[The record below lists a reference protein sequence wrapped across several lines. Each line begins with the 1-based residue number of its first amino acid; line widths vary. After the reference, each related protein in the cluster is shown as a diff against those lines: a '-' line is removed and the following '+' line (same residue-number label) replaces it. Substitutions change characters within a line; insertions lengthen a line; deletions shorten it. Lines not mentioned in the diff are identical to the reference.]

1 MKALIW
7 LVVLFAGAAAV
18 AVLTHSYPG
27 NVFIIIGDELRRVS
41 LNTFILTTVV
51 FVVVLYLLLSLLGRV
66 VSIPGGMRRYGKRR
80 RSAKVADALNEAGQA
95 FFEGRFQKAQTEAE
109 KVLKNKE
116 CGDAAPLA
124 LMLAAYSA
132 EQTNDDTAKQGY
144 LQRLA
149 ALPESMQLSRYLLEA
164 ESALERYDYEAAQT
178 SIDAARKLNPGLTR
192 LLQLELRMAV
202 DQKDAM
208 KVLRLTEQLAKAG
221 ALSATELQ
229 QYQWVAYRQLLAQCH
244 DVKALK
250 ACLKRIPEADQKG
263 GLSVEIAERFQQLGL
278 YAQAAKWAKA
288 NYPLKRDVALLNVLF
303 ESSANLSDK
312 EQQQAFEAAD
322 GWLKTYR
329 EDTDLLLALG
339 EAAYQRQLWGKAQS
353 YLEASLSQHPSIQAH
368 LALAKVF
375 KATEQKALA
384 EQHQAAALALVEQA
398 GSWDE
403 A

>member
-132 EQTNDDTAKQGY
+132 EQTNDDTAKQSY

-244 DVKALK
+244 DAKALK
-250 ACLKRIPEADQKG
+250 TCLKRIPEADQKG

-375 KATEQKALA
+375 KATEQNALA

>member
-51 FVVVLYLLLSLLGRV
+51 FVVVLFLLLSLLGRM
-66 VSIPGGMRRYGKRR
+66 VSIPGGMRRYGQRG

-95 FFEGRFQKAQTEAE
+95 FFEGRFQKAQSEAE

-132 EQTNDDTAKQGY
+132 EQTNDDAAKQGY

-208 KVLRLTEQLAKAG
+208 KVLRLTEQLGKAG

-244 DVKALK
+244 DAKALK
-250 ACLKRIPEADQKG
+250 ICLKRIPEADQKG

-278 YAQAAKWAKA
+278 YAQAAKWAKTH
-288 NYPLKRDVALLNVLF
+288 YPLNRDVALLNVLF
-303 ESSANLSDK
+303 ESSASLSDK

>member
-27 NVFIIIGDELRRVS
+27 NVFIIIGDEVRRVS

-244 DVKALK
+244 DAKALK
-250 ACLKRIPEADQKG
+250 TCLKRIPEVDQKG

>member
-51 FVVVLYLLLSLLGRV
+51 FVVVLYLLLSLLGRM
-66 VSIPGGMRRYGKRR
+66 VSIPGGMRRYGQRR

-95 FFEGRFQKAQTEAE
+95 FFEGRFQKAQSEAE

-132 EQTNDDTAKQGY
+132 EQTNDDAAKQGY

-164 ESALERYDYEAAQT
+164 ESALERYDYEAAQI

-208 KVLRLTEQLAKAG
+208 KVLRLTEQLGKAG

-244 DVKALK
+244 DAKALK
-250 ACLKRIPEADQKG
+250 TCLKRIPEADQKG

-278 YAQAAKWAKA
+278 YAQAAKWAKTH
-288 NYPLKRDVALLNVLF
+288 YPLNRDVALLNVLF
-303 ESSANLSDK
+303 ESSASLSDK

>member
-66 VSIPGGMRRYGKRR
+66 VSIPDGMRRYGKRR

-244 DVKALK
+244 DAKALK
-250 ACLKRIPEADQKG
+250 TCLKRIPEVDQKG

>member
-51 FVVVLYLLLSLLGRV
+51 FVVVLFLLLSLLGRM
-66 VSIPGGMRRYGKRR
+66 VSIPGGMRRYGQRR

-95 FFEGRFQKAQTEAE
+95 FFEGRFQKAQSEAE

-132 EQTNDDTAKQGY
+132 EQTNDDAAKQGY

-149 ALPESMQLSRYLLEA
+149 TLPESMQLSRYLLEA

-208 KVLRLTEQLAKAG
+208 KVLRLTEQLGKAG

-244 DVKALK
+244 DAKALK
-250 ACLKRIPEADQKG
+250 ICLKRIPEADQKG

-278 YAQAAKWAKA
+278 YAQAAKWAKTH
-288 NYPLKRDVALLNVLF
+288 YPLKRDVALLNVLF
-303 ESSANLSDK
+303 ESSASLSDK

>member
-149 ALPESMQLSRYLLEA
+149 GLPESMQLSRYLLEA

-244 DVKALK
+244 DAKALK
-250 ACLKRIPEADQKG
+250 TCLKRIPEADQKG

>member
-208 KVLRLTEQLAKAG
+208 KVLRLTEQLGKAG

-244 DVKALK
+244 DAKALK
-250 ACLKRIPEADQKG
+250 TCLKRIPEVDQKG

>member
-149 ALPESMQLSRYLLEA
+149 TLPESMQLSRYLLEA

-244 DVKALK
+244 DAKALK
-250 ACLKRIPEADQKG
+250 TCLKRIPEADQKG

>member
-27 NVFIIIGDELRRVS
+27 NVFIIMGDELRRIS
-41 LNTFILTTVV
+41 LNTFILSTVV
-51 FVVVLYLLLSLLGRV
+51 FVVVLYLLLTLLGRV
-66 VSIPGGMRRYGKRR
+66 VSLPGGMRRYGKRR

-244 DVKALK
+244 DAKALK
-250 ACLKRIPEADQKG
+250 TCLKRIPEADQKG

>member
-116 CGDAAPLA
+116 CGDAAPLS

-244 DVKALK
+244 DAKALK
-250 ACLKRIPEADQKG
+250 TCLKRIPEADQKG

>member
-149 ALPESMQLSRYLLEA
+149 TLPESMQLSRYLLEA

-244 DVKALK
+244 DAKALK
-250 ACLKRIPEADQKG
+250 TCLKRIPEADQKG

-288 NYPLKRDVALLNVLF
+288 NYPFKRDVALLNVLF

>member
-164 ESALERYDYEAAQT
+164 ESALERYDYETAQT

-244 DVKALK
+244 DAKALK
-250 ACLKRIPEADQKG
+250 TCLKRIPEADQKG

>member
-27 NVFIIIGDELRRVS
+27 NVFIIMGDELRRIS
-41 LNTFILTTVV
+41 LNTFILSTVI
-51 FVVVLYLLLSLLGRV
+51 FVVVLYLLMTLLGRV

-95 FFEGRFQKAQTEAE
+95 FFEGRFQKAQTEAD

-149 ALPESMQLSRYLLEA
+149 ALPEPMQLSRYLLEA

-221 ALSATELQ
+221 ALSTTELQ

-244 DVKALK
+244 DAKALK
-250 ACLKRIPEADQKG
+250 TCLKRIPDADQKG

-278 YAQAAKWAKA
+278 YAQATKWAKA

-303 ESSANLSDK
+303 ESSANLTDK

-375 KATEQKALA
+375 KATEQNTLA

>member
-27 NVFIIIGDELRRVS
+27 NVFIIVGDELRRVS
-41 LNTFILTTVV
+41 LNTFILSTVV
-51 FVVVLYLLLSLLGRV
+51 FVVVLYLLLSLLGRLI
-66 VSIPGGMRRYGKRR
+66 SIPGGMRRYGKRR

-95 FFEGRFQKAQTEAE
+95 FFEGRFQKAQSEAD

-132 EQTNDDTAKQGY
+132 EQTNDDAAKQGY

-208 KVLRLTEQLAKAG
+208 KVLRLTEQLGKAG
-221 ALSATELQ
+221 ALSTTELQ

-244 DVKALK
+244 DAKALK
-250 ACLKRIPEADQKG
+250 TCLKRIPDADQKG

-288 NYPLKRDVALLNVLF
+288 HYPQNRDVALLKVLF
-303 ESSANLSDK
+303 ESAENLSDK

-353 YLEASLSQHPSIQAH
+353 YLEASLSQQPSIQAH

-375 KATEQKALA
+375 KATEQTALA

-398 GSWDE
+398 GSWEE

>member
-51 FVVVLYLLLSLLGRV
+51 FVVVLFLLLSLLGRM
-66 VSIPGGMRRYGKRR
+66 VSIPGGMRRYGQRR

-95 FFEGRFQKAQTEAE
+95 FFEGRFQKAQSEAE

-132 EQTNDDTAKQGY
+132 EQTNDDAAKQGY

-208 KVLRLTEQLAKAG
+208 KVLRLTEQLGKAG

-244 DVKALK
+244 DAKALK
-250 ACLKRIPEADQKG
+250 ICLKRIPEADQKG

-278 YAQAAKWAKA
+278 YAQAAKWAKTH
-288 NYPLKRDVALLNVLF
+288 YPLKRDVALLNVLF
-303 ESSANLSDK
+303 ESSASLSDK

>member
-244 DVKALK
+244 DAKALK

-353 YLEASLSQHPSIQAH
+353 YLEASLSQQPSIQAH

-384 EQHQAAALALVEQA
+384 EQHQAAALTLVEQA

>member
-7 LVVLFAGAAAV
+7 LVVLIAGAAAV

-51 FVVVLYLLLSLLGRV
+51 FVVVLFLLLSLLGRM
-66 VSIPGGMRRYGKRR
+66 VSIPGGMRRYGQRR

-95 FFEGRFQKAQTEAE
+95 FFEGRFQKAQSEAE

-132 EQTNDDTAKQGY
+132 EQTNDDAAKQGY

-208 KVLRLTEQLAKAG
+208 KVLRLTEQLGKAG

-244 DVKALK
+244 DAKALK
-250 ACLKRIPEADQKG
+250 ICLKRIPEADQKG

-278 YAQAAKWAKA
+278 YAQAAKWAKTH
-288 NYPLKRDVALLNVLF
+288 YPLNRDVALLNVLF
-303 ESSANLSDK
+303 ESSASLSDK

-339 EAAYQRQLWGKAQS
+339 EAAYQRQLWGKAQI

>member
-132 EQTNDDTAKQGY
+132 EQINDDTAKQGY

-164 ESALERYDYEAAQT
+164 ESALERYDYEAAQM

-221 ALSATELQ
+221 ALSTTELQ

-244 DVKALK
+244 DAKALK
-250 ACLKRIPEADQKG
+250 TCLKRIPEADQKG

-353 YLEASLSQHPSIQAH
+353 YLEASLSQQPSIQAH

>member
-27 NVFIIIGDELRRVS
+27 NVFIIMGDELRRIS
-41 LNTFILTTVV
+41 LNTFILSTVI
-51 FVVVLYLLLSLLGRV
+51 FVVVLYLLMTLLGRV

-95 FFEGRFQKAQTEAE
+95 FFEGRFQKAQTEAD

-221 ALSATELQ
+221 ALSTTELQ

-244 DVKALK
+244 DAKALK
-250 ACLKRIPEADQKG
+250 TCLKRIPEVDQKG

>member
-244 DVKALK
+244 DAKALK
-250 ACLKRIPEADQKG
+250 TCLKRIPEADQKG

-353 YLEASLSQHPSIQAH
+353 
-368 LALAKVF
+368 
-375 KATEQKALA
+375 
-384 EQHQAAALALVEQA
+384 
-398 GSWDE
+398 
-403 A
+403 

>member
-51 FVVVLYLLLSLLGRV
+51 FVVVLFLLLSLLGRM
-66 VSIPGGMRRYGKRR
+66 VSIPGGMRRYGQRR

-95 FFEGRFQKAQTEAE
+95 FFEGRFQKAQSEAE

-132 EQTNDDTAKQGY
+132 EQTNDDAAKQGY

-164 ESALERYDYEAAQT
+164 ESALERYDYEAAQI

-208 KVLRLTEQLAKAG
+208 KVLRLTEQLGKAG

-244 DVKALK
+244 DAKALK
-250 ACLKRIPEADQKG
+250 TCLKRIPEADQKG

-278 YAQAAKWAKA
+278 YAQAAKWAKTH
-288 NYPLKRDVALLNVLF
+288 YPLKRDVALLNVLF
-303 ESSANLSDK
+303 ESSASLSDK

>member
-132 EQTNDDTAKQGY
+132 EQINDDTAKQGY

-244 DVKALK
+244 DAKALK
-250 ACLKRIPEADQKG
+250 TCLKRIPEADQKG

-339 EAAYQRQLWGKAQS
+339 EAAYQRKLWGKAQS

>member
-51 FVVVLYLLLSLLGRV
+51 FVVVLYLLLSLLGRM
-66 VSIPGGMRRYGKRR
+66 VSIPGGMRRYGQRR

-95 FFEGRFQKAQTEAE
+95 FFEGRFQKAQSEAE

-132 EQTNDDTAKQGY
+132 EQTNDDAAKQGY

-208 KVLRLTEQLAKAG
+208 KVLRLTEQLGKAG

-244 DVKALK
+244 DAKALK
-250 ACLKRIPEADQKG
+250 TCLKRIPEADQKG

-278 YAQAAKWAKA
+278 YAQAAKWAKTH
-288 NYPLKRDVALLNVLF
+288 YPLKRDVALLNVLF
-303 ESSANLSDK
+303 ESSASLSDK

>member
-132 EQTNDDTAKQGY
+132 EQINDDTAKQGY

-322 GWLKTYR
+322 GWLTTYR

>member
-27 NVFIIIGDELRRVS
+27 NVFIIMGDELRRIS
-41 LNTFILTTVV
+41 LNTFILSTVV
-51 FVVVLYLLLSLLGRV
+51 FVVVLYLLMTLLRRV

-95 FFEGRFQKAQTEAE
+95 FFEGRFQKAQTEAD

-132 EQTNDDTAKQGY
+132 EQTNDDAAKQGY

-221 ALSATELQ
+221 ALSTTELQ

-244 DVKALK
+244 DAKALK
-250 ACLKRIPEADQKG
+250 TCLKRIPDADQKG

-375 KATEQKALA
+375 KATEQNTLA

>member
-132 EQTNDDTAKQGY
+132 EQTNDDTAKQCY

-244 DVKALK
+244 DAKALK
-250 ACLKRIPEADQKG
+250 TCLKRIPEADQKG

>member
-51 FVVVLYLLLSLLGRV
+51 FVVVLYLLLSLLGRM
-66 VSIPGGMRRYGKRR
+66 VSIPGGMRRYGQRR

-95 FFEGRFQKAQTEAE
+95 FFEGRFQKAQSEAE

-132 EQTNDDTAKQGY
+132 EQTNDDAAKQGY

-164 ESALERYDYEAAQT
+164 ESALERCDYEAAQI

-208 KVLRLTEQLAKAG
+208 KVLRLTEQLGKAG

-244 DVKALK
+244 DAKALK
-250 ACLKRIPEADQKG
+250 ICLKRIPEADQKG

-278 YAQAAKWAKA
+278 YAQAAKWAKTH
-288 NYPLKRDVALLNVLF
+288 YPLNRDVALLNVLF
-303 ESSANLSDK
+303 ESSASLSDK

>member
-1 MKALIW
+1 M
-7 LVVLFAGAAAV
+7 
-18 AVLTHSYPG
+18 
-27 NVFIIIGDELRRVS
+27 
-41 LNTFILTTVV
+41 
-51 FVVVLYLLLSLLGRV
+51 
-66 VSIPGGMRRYGKRR
+66 
-80 RSAKVADALNEAGQA
+80 
-95 FFEGRFQKAQTEAE
+95 
-109 KVLKNKE
+109 
-116 CGDAAPLA
+116 
-124 LMLAAYSA
+124 
-132 EQTNDDTAKQGY
+132 
-144 LQRLA
+144 
-149 ALPESMQLSRYLLEA
+149 
-164 ESALERYDYEAAQT
+164 
-178 SIDAARKLNPGLTR
+178 
-192 LLQLELRMAV
+192 
-202 DQKDAM
+202 
-208 KVLRLTEQLAKAG
+208 
-221 ALSATELQ
+221 
-229 QYQWVAYRQLLAQCH
+229 
-244 DVKALK
+244 
-250 ACLKRIPEADQKG
+250 
-263 GLSVEIAERFQQLGL
+263 GL

>member
-51 FVVVLYLLLSLLGRV
+51 FVVVLFLLLSLLGRM
-66 VSIPGGMRRYGKRR
+66 VSIPGGMRRYGQRR

-95 FFEGRFQKAQTEAE
+95 FFEGRFQKAQSEAE

-132 EQTNDDTAKQGY
+132 EQTNDDAAKQGY

-164 ESALERYDYEAAQT
+164 ESALERYDYEAAQI

-208 KVLRLTEQLAKAG
+208 KVLRLTEQLGKAG

-244 DVKALK
+244 DAKALK
-250 ACLKRIPEADQKG
+250 TCLKRIPEADQKG

>member
-51 FVVVLYLLLSLLGRV
+51 FVVVLYLLLSLLGRM
-66 VSIPGGMRRYGKRR
+66 VSIPGGMRRYGQRR

-95 FFEGRFQKAQTEAE
+95 FFEGRFQKAQSEAE

-132 EQTNDDTAKQGY
+132 EQTNDDAAKQGY

-164 ESALERYDYEAAQT
+164 ESALERYDYEAAQI

-208 KVLRLTEQLAKAG
+208 KVLRLTEQLGKAG

-244 DVKALK
+244 DAKALK
-250 ACLKRIPEADQKG
+250 ICLKRIPEADQKG

-278 YAQAAKWAKA
+278 YAQAAKWAKTH
-288 NYPLKRDVALLNVLF
+288 YPLNRDVALLNVLF
-303 ESSANLSDK
+303 ESSASLSDK

>member
-7 LVVLFAGAAAV
+7 LVVLFAVASAV

-27 NVFIIIGDELRRVS
+27 DVFVITGNEMRRVS
-41 LNTFILTTVV
+41 LNTFILSTVC
-51 FVVVLYLLLSLLGRV
+51 FVAVLYFVLSLLGRV
-66 VSIPGGMRRYGKRR
+66 VSIPSGMRRFGKRR
-80 RSAKVADALNEAGQA
+80 RNAKVADALNSAGQA
-95 FFEGRFQKAQTEAE
+95 FFEGRFQQAQTEAD

-149 ALPESMQLSRYLLEA
+149 ALPDSMQLSRYLLEA
-164 ESALERYDYEAAQT
+164 ESALERYDYVAAQQ

-208 KVLRLTEQLAKAG
+208 KVLRLTEQLGKTG
-221 ALSATELQ
+221 ALSKTELQ
-229 QYQWVAYRQLLAQCH
+229 QYHWVAYRQLLAQCH
-244 DVKALK
+244 DAKALK
-250 ACLKRIPEADQKG
+250 ACLKRIPEAEQSG
-263 GLSVEIAERFQQLGL
+263 ALSVEIGERFQQLGL
-278 YAQAAKWAKA
+278 YQQAVKWAK
-288 NYPLKRDVALLNVLF
+288 NHYPQNRDVALLNVLF
-303 ESSANLSDK
+303 ESAAHLGDK
-312 EQQQAFEAAD
+312 EQQQAFEIAD

-339 EAAYQRQLWGKAQS
+339 EAAYQRKLWGKSQS
-353 YLEASLSQHPSIQAH
+353 YLEASLSQQPTIQAH
-368 LALAKVF
+368 LSLAKVF
-375 KATEQKALA
+375 KATEQLALA
-384 EQHQAAALALVEQA
+384 EKHQAAALALVQQA
-398 GSWDE
+398 GQWDE
-403 A
+403 

>member
-27 NVFIIIGDELRRVS
+27 NVFIIMGDELRRIS
-41 LNTFILTTVV
+41 LNTFILSTVV
-51 FVVVLYLLLSLLGRV
+51 FVVVLYLLMTLLGRV

-95 FFEGRFQKAQTEAE
+95 FFEGRFQKAQTEAD

-221 ALSATELQ
+221 ALSTTELQ

-244 DVKALK
+244 DAKALK
-250 ACLKRIPEADQKG
+250 TCLKRIPDADQKG

-375 KATEQKALA
+375 KATEQNTLA

>member
-192 LLQLELRMAV
+192 LLKLELRMAV

-244 DVKALK
+244 DAKALK
-250 ACLKRIPEADQKG
+250 TCLKRIPEVDQKG

>member
-27 NVFIIIGDELRRVS
+27 NVFIIMGDELRRIS
-41 LNTFILTTVV
+41 LNTFILSTVV
-51 FVVVLYLLLSLLGRV
+51 FVVVLYLLMTLLGRV

-95 FFEGRFQKAQTEAE
+95 FFEGRFQKAQTEAD

-149 ALPESMQLSRYLLEA
+149 ALPEPMQLSRYLLEA

-221 ALSATELQ
+221 ALSTTELQ

-244 DVKALK
+244 DAKALK
-250 ACLKRIPEADQKG
+250 TCLKRIPDADQKG

-278 YAQAAKWAKA
+278 YAQATKWAKA

-303 ESSANLSDK
+303 ESSANLTDK

-375 KATEQKALA
+375 KATEQNTLA

>member
-51 FVVVLYLLLSLLGRV
+51 FVVVLFLLLSLLGRM
-66 VSIPGGMRRYGKRR
+66 VSIPGGMRRYGQRR

-95 FFEGRFQKAQTEAE
+95 FFEGRFQKAQSEAE

-132 EQTNDDTAKQGY
+132 EQTNDDAAKQGY

-208 KVLRLTEQLAKAG
+208 KVLRLTEQLGKAG

-244 DVKALK
+244 DAKALK
-250 ACLKRIPEADQKG
+250 TCLKRIPEADQKG

-278 YAQAAKWAKA
+278 YAQAAKWAKTH
-288 NYPLKRDVALLNVLF
+288 YPLKRDVALLNVLF
-303 ESSANLSDK
+303 ESSASLSDK

>member
-208 KVLRLTEQLAKAG
+208 KVLRLTEQLGKAG

-244 DVKALK
+244 DAKALK
-250 ACLKRIPEADQKG
+250 TCLKRIPEADQKG

-353 YLEASLSQHPSIQAH
+353 YLEASLSQQPSIQAH

>member
-51 FVVVLYLLLSLLGRV
+51 FVVVLYLLLSLLGRM
-66 VSIPGGMRRYGKRR
+66 VSIPGGMRRYGQRR

-95 FFEGRFQKAQTEAE
+95 FFEGRFQKAQSEAE

-132 EQTNDDTAKQGY
+132 EQTNDDAAKQGY

-164 ESALERYDYEAAQT
+164 ESALERYDYEAAQI

-208 KVLRLTEQLAKAG
+208 KVLRLTEQLGKAG

-244 DVKALK
+244 DAKALK
-250 ACLKRIPEADQKG
+250 ICLKRIPEADQKG

-278 YAQAAKWAKA
+278 YAQAAKWAKTH
-288 NYPLKRDVALLNVLF
+288 YPLKRDVALLNVLF
-303 ESSANLSDK
+303 ESSASLSDK